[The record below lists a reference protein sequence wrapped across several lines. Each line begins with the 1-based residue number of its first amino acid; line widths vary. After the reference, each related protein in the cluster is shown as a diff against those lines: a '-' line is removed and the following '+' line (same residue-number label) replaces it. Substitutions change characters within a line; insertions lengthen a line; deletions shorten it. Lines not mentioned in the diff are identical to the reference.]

1 MLKSEAA
8 RGPGG
13 RVLLL
18 DSITKV
24 TPGDAGAI
32 VVTGSHGGAS
42 AGEFALAVKLALAVF
57 NDAGVGKDRAGTVA
71 LDMLQA
77 KGIAAAA
84 AAHTSARIGD
94 ARDMWANGVLS
105 HVNALAAGLGLAP
118 GMAVQAAL
126 RRLIGA

>member
-1 MLKSEAA
+1 VLKTEIA

-18 DSITKV
+18 DSVTKV
-24 TPGDAGAI
+24 TPQDAGAI
-32 VVTGSHGGAS
+32 VVTGSHGGSS
-42 AGEFALAVKLALAVF
+42 AGEFALAVKLALVVF
-57 NDAGVGKDRAGTVA
+57 NDAGVGKDRAGIAA

-77 KGIAAAA
+77 GGVPAAA

-94 ARDMWANGVLS
+94 AQDMWANGVLS